1 MDNSYQFQTDPL
13 TKEEEQYLKDHAD
26 MSNKEQMSDPTFA
39 KHLHN
44 LCVEIWQSTKKALEQ
59 TKPGTWQHE
68 LAEELLPHAEALCR
82 NFTRK

>member
-1 MDNSYQFQTDPL
+1 MPDYQFQIDPL
-13 TKEEEQYLKDHAD
+13 TEEEEQYLKDHAD
-26 MSNKEQMSDPTFA
+26 MSNKEQSDPTFA